1 MSFEV
6 SFSTIGFL
14 LLFSSLWNFF
24 ISLASLASCLE
35 KRHLCCF
42 LSSSF
47 VKRRFSRREHLLHIS
62 TIEESRKHSSKR
74 HLFRTPPLAGAYLLL
89 PPTQK
94 MRAYFSAKTQSTTQ
108 GAETFLEKGWL
119 MTFLYLIFFLV
130 PRDNQIR
137 ILDLVLI
144 TTETL
149 LSVKDTLWTDA
160 IWSPLGFI
168 ARISVIW
175 RGQVRKWE
183 SAPSQQ
189 R

>member
-1 MSFEV
+1 MHIITWVCPPCSSVSQIIISHAQFQKHFSVQEFQLKSVSFEV
-6 SFSTIGFL
+6 FFSTIGFL

-108 GAETFLEKGWL
+108 GAETFLEKG
-119 MTFLYLIFFLV
+119 
-130 PRDNQIR
+130 
-137 ILDLVLI
+137 
-144 TTETL
+144 
-149 LSVKDTLWTDA
+149 
-160 IWSPLGFI
+160 
-168 ARISVIW
+168 
-175 RGQVRKWE
+175 
-183 SAPSQQ
+183 
-189 R
+189 